1 VGSIDEVIRNH
12 AEKKATKLVRRA
24 SGHMALES
32 QSLPPEKNKQE
43 IARLRDELIR
53 DMPSDFWEER

>member
-1 VGSIDEVIRNH
+1 M
-12 AEKKATKLVRRA
+12 ATQLVRRV

-32 QSLPPEKNKQE
+32 QSLPPEKTQEE

-53 DMPSDFWEER
+53 DTPSDFWDER